1 MLSHHEF
8 ATLVLVSGSSDATE
22 LDRADMDTLLA
33 YQLVTLERLGPNHSR
48 PQVTIQG
55 YAFLKAF
62 GRVRAREGQARQAS
76 L

>member
-8 ATLVLVSGSSDATE
+8 ATLVLVNGSSDPTE
-22 LDRADMDTLLA
+22 LDRADMDALLA
-33 YQLVTLERLGPNHSR
+33 YQLVTLERLGPKHSR

-62 GRVRAREGQARQAS
+62 GRVRARECQAGQAS

>member
-8 ATLVLVSGSSDATE
+8 ATLVLVSGSSDPTG
-22 LDRADMDTLLA
+22 LDRADMDALLA
-33 YQLVTLERLGPNHSR
+33 YKLVTLERLGPNHSR

-55 YAFLKAF
+55 YAFLKAL
-62 GRVRAREGQARQAS
+62 GRVRASEGQARQAS